1 MAADYGI
8 AGHVAI
14 VTGSTS
20 GIGFALASALAE
32 QGVHVILNG
41 LGDPAKIETDRRELQ
56 ARTNASIRYHGAD
69 MTRPDEIAAVIVFL
83 CSDRSSYVTGAAWSV
98 DGGTV
103 AIII

>member
-41 LGDPAKIETDRRELQ
+41 LGDPARSRR
-56 ARTNASIRYHGAD
+56 
-69 MTRPDEIAAVIVFL
+69 
-83 CSDRSSYVTGAAWSV
+83 TGASCRPAPTPRS
-98 DGGTV
+98 
-103 AIII
+103 AITAPT

>member
-41 LGDPAKIETDRRELQ
+41 LGDPAQIETHRRELQ
-56 ARTNASIRYHGAD
+56 ARTNSSIQQCGHPARLAHRGLPGREVG
-69 MTRPDEIAAVIVFL
+69 RPDRHHPVL
-83 CSDRSSYVTGAAWSV
+83 GLPRH
-98 DGGTV
+98 
-103 AIII
+103 